1 LNKQKAKENKNIAN
15 ASKSL
20 VAGAIGKIQAKNNLN
35 KQKAE
40 ENKNIAN
47 ASKSLVAGA
56 IGKIQAKENAVQKS
70 LNLEPKHKA
79 ILNKISK
86 YTNQRI
92 TNFRSRAANPFR
104 SEAELNKTNAEVNAM
119 IKLVD
124 DEKIRKGV
132 EFKIKQIEGLTNAD
146 VTEFMNKWKNKTVFN
161 QARKRGAGRLAGKT
175 KTEERAKVGDENT
188 FNSAGEM
195 NRLNLLKK
203 AKDQVARFGGR
214 IGKWDPAI
222 KNAKNST
229 ALTNLEKKLNKKV
242 ELRKEIKASQV
253 GAIRK
258 RGHLEKVMQ
267 LYNDVDRRRKLFEQQ
282 LANITGNTKKRELSK
297 YIVGLNLPAKN
308 KSNYVKQT
316 NKPGANLNMIRVTV
330 NKQIPKTNTKGYT
343 VNVSNV
349 NPLFAEPNKGEKF
362 KVSNVNPLFA
372 EPKPPNAPQPNKPS
386 FRALV
391 QKNKEKRVMNAVKV
405 AGKKVALSRSSG
417 PERVKM
423 ARNLAP
429 AKQENV
435 KKVVNAVKLFNRQS
449 ATSTINR
456 LKKLTPAEKTR
467 YKGQIGSANTK
478 AVIKEIQES
487 AVRMDARKKFEENAH
502 KKAEVPAVTLA
513 PKPSNRQS
521 ATSTINRL
529 KKLTPT
535 EKTKYK
541 GQIGR
546 ANTQNRIKEI
556 RVAAEK
562 AAESAKRMLRR

>member
-1 LNKQKAKENKNIAN
+1 
-15 ASKSL
+15 
-20 VAGAIGKIQAKNNLN
+20 
-35 KQKAE
+35 
-40 ENKNIAN
+40 
-47 ASKSLVAGA
+47 
-56 IGKIQAKENAVQKS
+56 

-161 QARKRGAGRLAGKT
+161 QARKRGAGRLVGKT

-502 KKAEVPAVTLA
+502 KKAEVPAVALA

>member
-1 LNKQKAKENKNIAN
+1 LNKQKAEEAKKAKENKNIAN

-35 KQKAE
+35 KQKAK

-161 QARKRGAGRLAGKT
+161 QARKRGAGRLVGKT

-242 ELRKEIKASQV
+242 ELRKEIKASHV

-267 LYNDVDRRRKLFEQQ
+267 LYNDVDRRRKLFEH
-282 LANITGNTKKRELSK
+282 NWRHHGNTKSE
-297 YIVGLNLPAKN
+297 N
-308 KSNYVKQT
+308 
-316 NKPGANLNMIRVTV
+316 
-330 NKQIPKTNTKGYT
+330 
-343 VNVSNV
+343 
-349 NPLFAEPNKGEKF
+349 
-362 KVSNVNPLFA
+362 
-372 EPKPPNAPQPNKPS
+372 
-386 FRALV
+386 FR
-391 QKNKEKRVMNAVKV
+391 
-405 AGKKVALSRSSG
+405 S
-417 PERVKM
+417 
-423 ARNLAP
+423 
-429 AKQENV
+429 
-435 KKVVNAVKLFNRQS
+435 
-449 ATSTINR
+449 I
-456 LKKLTPAEKTR
+456 
-467 YKGQIGSANTK
+467 
-478 AVIKEIQES
+478 
-487 AVRMDARKKFEENAH
+487 
-502 KKAEVPAVTLA
+502 
-513 PKPSNRQS
+513 
-521 ATSTINRL
+521 
-529 KKLTPT
+529 
-535 EKTKYK
+535 
-541 GQIGR
+541 
-546 ANTQNRIKEI
+546 
-556 RVAAEK
+556 
-562 AAESAKRMLRR
+562 